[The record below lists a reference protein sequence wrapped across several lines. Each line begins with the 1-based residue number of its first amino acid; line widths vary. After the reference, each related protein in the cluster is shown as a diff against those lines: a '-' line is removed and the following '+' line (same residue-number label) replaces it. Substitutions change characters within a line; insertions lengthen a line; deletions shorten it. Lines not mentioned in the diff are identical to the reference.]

1 MWPLWSK
8 YIYNSVVGVCRY
20 LFKIKDDHRQ
30 IDHHL
35 FYMLLQIYACV
46 CVCVSGFLYSKTKQC
61 LSHRRWCGLSF
72 KEAAKDTQNDD
83 WNFMRRTFIRFVC
96 LSLQSL
102 LPSTTNLDFY
112 VRFISWMY
120 FVRTCTIF
128 PKPVLMT
135 GWRDKYVG
143 GSRWW
148 LYAFVL
154 NSQTRHTT
162 NPNIQKGFYWRDD
175 RMAIEIIFSKN
186 GISVDWK

>member
-1 MWPLWSK
+1 MWPLWGK
-8 YIYNSVVGVCRY
+8 YTIPWLECFGIYLRSRMIIV
-20 LFKIKDDHRQ
+20 KSTI
-30 IDHHL
+30 
-35 FYMLLQIYACV
+35 IYFICFCKYTRV
-46 CVCVSGFLYSKTKQC
+46 YVCVSGFLYSKTKQC
-61 LSHRRWCGLSF
+61 LSHRRCGLSF

-112 VRFISWMY
+112 VRFISWMC

-162 NPNIQKGFYWRDD
+162 NPNIQKGFYWGDD